1 MCYCLF
7 VLENKEQGS
16 VAKASSKASS
26 SDVKEVSQKDENDDE
41 DELGKMIEEERS
53 ETGRV
58 SNKIKSFIHKLPTK
72 LSPTGEELL
81 RDPPSFQYL
90 FAS

>member
-1 MCYCLF
+1 MWFYNQSVKLEFSNFSPWLAQIPFCTFF
-7 VLENKEQGS
+7 VYVCVVVCFFLENEEQGS

-26 SDVKEVSQKDENDDE
+26 SEVKEVSQKDENDDE

-58 SNKIKSFIHKLPTK
+58 SN
-72 LSPTGEELL
+72 
-81 RDPPSFQYL
+81 
-90 FAS
+90 

>member
-1 MCYCLF
+1 MCVLLFF
-7 VLENKEQGS
+7 VLENEEQGS

-58 SNKIKSFIHKLPTK
+58 SN
-72 LSPTGEELL
+72 
-81 RDPPSFQYL
+81 
-90 FAS
+90 

>member
-1 MCYCLF
+1 MF
-7 VLENKEQGS
+7 VLENEEQGS

-26 SDVKEVSQKDENDDE
+26 SDIKEVSQKDENDDE

>member
-1 MCYCLF
+1 MWFYNQSVKVEFSNFSPWPAQIPLLHFFCLCVCYCLF
-7 VLENKEQGS
+7 VLENEEQGS

-26 SDVKEVSQKDENDDE
+26 SDVKEVSQKDENDEE

-58 SNKIKSFIHKLPTK
+58 SN
-72 LSPTGEELL
+72 
-81 RDPPSFQYL
+81 
-90 FAS
+90 

>member
-1 MCYCLF
+1 MCCCLF
-7 VLENKEQGS
+7 FLENEEQGS

-26 SDVKEVSQKDENDDE
+26 SNVKEVGQKNKNDDE

-58 SNKIKSFIHKLPTK
+58 SNKMESFMHKLPTK
-72 LSPTGEELL
+72 RSPTGEEFL
-81 RDPPSFQYL
+81 RDLPSLQY
-90 FAS
+90 FTR